1 MLLYDTRSPT
11 MHDSCKNYPKMP
23 KFCRENYVN
32 TCPQQHM
39 ESGSVFIER
48 LTFIYIHLMNHYP
61 SLSYSSLLTSHNKP
75 KSKT

>member
-23 KFCRENYVN
+23 KFCRENHVS
-32 TCPQQHM
+32 TCPQQQM

-48 LTFIYIHLMNHYP
+48 LTFIYIY
-61 SLSYSSLLTSHNKP
+61 T
-75 KSKT
+75 